1 MKLLRVLIGLFPALM
16 LLKLS
21 ATPTFTIREDCTLTS
36 VEMHGEDVA
45 VIPDGVIAIHDCA
58 FRNCYSLR
66 SVVIPASVT
75 CIRGLAF
82 EGCSN
87 LAYIT
92 FLGAQPQTSSE
103 NFRDISVNC
112 VFRIPRN
119 IPYNVNDRWYGFA
132 VERYDPG
139 DVPYVVSSVRW
150 TINNGELARVE
161 LNGETDITIPS
172 FATSIGVDAFSSCGH
187 ELKSVVIPDSVET
200 IGANAFADCRELTSV
215 VIGRGVKHI
224 DSNAFCGCE
233 SLRSVVFL
241 GNELPNC
248 GNDVF
253 ENVAN
258 GCVVYVDGFAHGL
271 HDDARWNGVMVVKVP
286 FLYDSGTHSLPT
298 YTIEHG
304 ELTRVDLNDSRV
316 AVIPGSVTRI
326 RSDAFRDC
334 YGLKVVIMG
343 GAVKEIENGGFWWK
357 KSINKRRSCEKLLYI
372 C

>member
-1 MKLLRVLIGLFPALM
+1 MKLSKVLIGLFPALM
-16 LLKLS
+16 LLNSS
-21 ATPTFTIREDCTLTS
+21 ATPTFTIRGDCTLTS

-45 VIPDGVIAIHDCA
+45 VIPDGVTAIHDCA

-66 SVVIPASVT
+66 SVIIPASVT

-119 IPYNVNDRWYGFA
+119 IPYNVNDKWYGFA

-150 TINNGELARVE
+150 TINNGELTNVE

-172 FATSIGVDAFSSCGH
+172 FVTSIGGGAFSSCSH
-187 ELKSVVIPDSVET
+187 ELKSAIIPDSVGT
-200 IGANAFADCRELTSV
+200 IRANAFTDCRELTGV

-224 DSNAFCGCE
+224 DSSAFRGCE

-241 GNELPNC
+241 GNALPDC
-248 GNDVF
+248 GDDVF

-258 GCVVYVDGFAHGL
+258 DCVAYVDRFAYGL
-271 HDDARWNGVMVVKVP
+271 CDDERWNGVMVVRVP
-286 FLYDSGTHSLPT
+286 SLNDLDVHSQPT
-298 YTIEHG
+298 FTVEHG
-304 ELTRVDLNDSRV
+304 ELTRVDLND
-316 AVIPGSVTRI
+316 
-326 RSDAFRDC
+326 
-334 YGLKVVIMG
+334 
-343 GAVKEIENGGFWWK
+343 
-357 KSINKRRSCEKLLYI
+357 
-372 C
+372 